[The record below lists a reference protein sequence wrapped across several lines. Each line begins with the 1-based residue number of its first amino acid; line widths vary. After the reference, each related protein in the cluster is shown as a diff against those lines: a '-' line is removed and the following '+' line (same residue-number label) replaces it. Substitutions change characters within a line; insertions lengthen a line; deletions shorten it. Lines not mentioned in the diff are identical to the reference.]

1 MNLYKM
7 LPICFLMFFVAC
19 GDESSSFVAPANATN
34 SESEMSSSSLSST
47 ISITSSSSITSISS
61 SWSAAIE
68 SSASSSSS
76 QNVILSSSSSRH
88 SGLDPESSSSMD
100 SISSSSFQNDKSSSS
115 VAVSS
120 SSATLVV
127 SSSSSV
133 AISSSSTNSSSSSW
147 SAAIGSSAS
156 SSSSQNVILSS
167 SSSRHS
173 GLDSESSSSMVS
185 ISSSSFQNDKSSSS
199 VAASSSS
206 VTHVMSSSSEAPTD
220 PTKIFD
226 IRVPDQKFLPCRDSI
241 VSANYREDWIDTV
254 AQSDLICSFKYD
266 GDSGYVY
273 VQNNP
278 VSCRLTVGL
287 ISYEVHKAEFYVN
300 GSKKEIS
307 DVKYHGGGNHR
318 IFGLQFTYKGKV
330 FKYDYSTMGMGG
342 RPCQNMDCMKVLES
356 DGKTVAQNGC
366 GEDRSLPIVCRH
378 AKENGTFDSFED
390 SFHVCESGVF
400 DD

>member
-1 MNLYKM
+1 MNLYKI
-7 LPICFLMFFVAC
+7 LPLCSLMFFVAC

-34 SESEMSSSSLSST
+34 PETELSSSTTSSATSSSENLSISSSAKTPMSSSSAISATSS
-47 ISITSSSSITSISS
+47 SAKVVTSSSST
-61 SWSAAIE
+61 
-68 SSASSSSS
+68 
-76 QNVILSSSSSRH
+76 H
-88 SGLDPESSSSMD
+88 S
-100 SISSSSFQNDKSSSS
+100 
-115 VAVSS
+115 
-120 SSATLVV
+120 T
-127 SSSSSV
+127 
-133 AISSSSTNSSSSSW
+133 TSSSW
-147 SAAIGSSAS
+147 SAAIGSS
-156 SSSSQNVILSS
+156 
-167 SSSRHS
+167 SSRHS
-173 GLDSESSSSMVS
+173 GPDPESSSVVS
-185 ISSSSFQNDKSSSS
+185 ISSSNFQNDKSSSS

-206 VTHVMSSSSEAPTD
+206 EINPASSFTVIPASSGNLPSSSSTISATSSSSEQSGGDPSCSSSRHSGLDPESSSSATLVMSSSSEAPTD

-241 VSANYREDWIDTV
+241 VSGNYREDWIDTV

-266 GDSGYVY
+266 GDSGFVY

-287 ISYEVHKAEFYVN
+287 ISYEVHKAEFFVN
-300 GSKKEIS
+300 GSRKEIS

-356 DGKTVAQNGC
+356 DGKTVVQNGC

-378 AKENGTFDSFED
+378 AKVNGTFDSFED
-390 SFHVCESGVF
+390 SFHVCQSGVF
-400 DD
+400 VD

>member
-1 MNLYKM
+1 MNLFKI
-7 LPICFLMFFVAC
+7 LPLSSLMFFVAC

-34 SESEMSSSSLSST
+34 PETELSSSTTSSATSSSENAPMSSSSAISATLSSAKVV
-47 ISITSSSSITSISS
+47 TSSSSACSTTSS
-61 SWSAAIE
+61 SWSAAIGSSSSRHSGANPE
-68 SSASSSSS
+68 SSSMVSISSSSFLNDKSSSSVAASSSSAINPAS
-76 QNVILSSSSSRH
+76 SFIVIPASSGNLPSSSSTISATSSSSARFTTLSSSTPIEDLSSSSSRH
-88 SGLDPESSSSMD
+88 SGLDPESSSS
-100 SISSSSFQNDKSSSS
+100 
-115 VAVSS
+115 
-120 SSATLVV
+120 ATL
-127 SSSSSV
+127 
-133 AISSSSTNSSSSSW
+133 
-147 SAAIGSSAS
+147 
-156 SSSSQNVILSS
+156 
-167 SSSRHS
+167 
-173 GLDSESSSSMVS
+173 
-185 ISSSSFQNDKSSSS
+185 
-199 VAASSSS
+199 
-206 VTHVMSSSSEAPTD
+206 VMSSSSEAPTD

-241 VSANYREDWIDTV
+241 VSGNYREDWIDTV

-266 GDSGYVY
+266 GDSGFVY

-287 ISYEVHKAEFYVN
+287 ISYEVHKAEFFVN
-300 GSKKEIS
+300 GSRKEIS

-356 DGKTVAQNGC
+356 DGKTVVQNGC

-390 SFHVCESGVF
+390 SFHVCKSGVF
-400 DD
+400 VD

>member
-1 MNLYKM
+1 MNLFRI
-7 LPICFLMFFVAC
+7 LPVCSLILLVAC
-19 GDESSSFVAPANATN
+19 GDENSSFVAPANATN
-34 SESEMSSSSLSST
+34 FESEKSSSSVIPDSVPG
-47 ISITSSSSITSISS
+47 
-61 SWSAAIE
+61 
-68 SSASSSSS
+68 SASSSSK
-76 QNVILSSSSSRH
+76 VAEPSSSSS
-88 SGLDPESSSSMD
+88 S
-100 SISSSSFQNDKSSSS
+100 
-115 VAVSS
+115 AV
-120 SSATLVV
+120 
-127 SSSSSV
+127 
-133 AISSSSTNSSSSSW
+133 
-147 SAAIGSSAS
+147 IGSSAS

-167 SSSRHS
+167 SER
-173 GLDSESSSSMVS
+173 SSSST
-185 ISSSSFQNDKSSSS
+185 SSSS

-206 VTHVMSSSSEAPTD
+206 VKSSSSSQNVILSSSEAPTD

-287 ISYEVHKAEFYVN
+287 ISYEVHKAEFFVN

-307 DVKYHGGGNHR
+307 DVNYHGGGNHG

-356 DGKTVAQNGC
+356 DGKTVVQNGC
-366 GEDRSLPIVCRH
+366 GEERSLPIVCRH

-390 SFHVCESGVF
+390 SFHICQSGAYI
-400 DD
+400 D

>member
-7 LPICFLMFFVAC
+7 LPICSLMFFVAC
-19 GDESSSFVAPANATN
+19 GDESSSFVAPNATN
-34 SESEMSSSSLSST
+34 PDSEMYSSS
-47 ISITSSSSITSISS
+47 
-61 SWSAAIE
+61 
-68 SSASSSSS
+68 
-76 QNVILSSSSSRH
+76 VIPVSVSV
-88 SGLDPESSSSMD
+88 SSSSMD

-115 VAVSS
+115 ESS
-120 SSATLVV
+120 SSATT
-127 SSSSSV
+127 ST
-133 AISSSSTNSSSSSW
+133 SSSSTISITSSSSTAPTS
-147 SAAIGSSAS
+147 
-156 SSSSQNVILSS
+156 
-167 SSSRHS
+167 
-173 GLDSESSSSMVS
+173 
-185 ISSSSFQNDKSSSS
+185 
-199 VAASSSS
+199 
-206 VTHVMSSSSEAPTD
+206 SSSSEAPTD

-241 VSANYREDWIDTV
+241 VSTNYREDWIDTV
-254 AQSDLICSFKYD
+254 GQSDLICSFKYD

-287 ISYEVHKAEFYVN
+287 ISYEVHKAEFFVN

-356 DGKTVAQNGC
+356 DGKTVVQNGC

-390 SFHVCESGVF
+390 SFHVCLYYFLVQF
-400 DD
+400 CLWI